1 MRSSNLLLLLLL
13 LVVAFVWLAVLWP
26 DAPQDI
32 TAYIKS
38 LFHRPAMPP
47 VTCRNLLAV
56 MCQTYDTRAYDFVCV
71 EQGTGTVKLT
81 IKPAR

>member
-13 LVVAFVWLAVLWP
+13 LVVAFVWLAVLRP
-26 DAPQDI
+26 DVPQDI
-32 TAYIKS
+32 AAYIKS
-38 LFHRPAMPP
+38 FFHHPARPP

-56 MCQTYDTRAYDFVCV
+56 MCQTYDTRIYDFVCV
-71 EQGTGTVKLT
+71 EQRTGTVKLT

>member
-1 MRSSNLLLLLLL
+1 MRSSNLLLLILL
-13 LVVAFVWLAVLWP
+13 LVVAFVWLAVLRP
-26 DAPQDI
+26 DMPQDI

-56 MCQTYDTRAYDFVCV
+56 MCQTYDTMAYDFICV
-71 EQGTGTVKLT
+71 EQWTGTVKLT